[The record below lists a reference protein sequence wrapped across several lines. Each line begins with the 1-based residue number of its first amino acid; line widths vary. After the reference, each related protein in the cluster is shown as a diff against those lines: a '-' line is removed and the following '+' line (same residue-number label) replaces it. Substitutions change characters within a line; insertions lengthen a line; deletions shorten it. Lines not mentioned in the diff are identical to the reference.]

1 MAIREK
7 LGYTPT
13 PEAIFYYAYSVFHS
27 PTYRQRYAEFLKI
40 DFPRLPLTRDNEIF
54 TALAKKGEDLVAL
67 HLMKS
72 QKLNKVITKYP
83 VSGDNAVS
91 EVSYNQ
97 SERRVYIN
105 KQQYFEGI
113 PSEVWAFKVGGYQV
127 LDKWLKDRKKASR
140 SLSFDDVLHYQRVV
154 VALKETMQIMAEID
168 DVIPSFP
175 WE

>member
-1 MAIREK
+1 
-7 LGYTPT
+7 PT
-13 PEAIFYYAYSVFHS
+13 PEAIFYYAYAVFHT

-40 DFPRLPLTRDNEIF
+40 DFPRLPLTSDNEVF
-54 TALAKKGEDLVAL
+54 TTLAKKGEELVAL

-83 VSGDNAVS
+83 VSGDNAVTQ
-91 EVSYNQ
+91 VTYNE

-113 PSEVWAFKVGGYQV
+113 FPEVWGFKIGGYQV
-127 LDKWLKDRKKASR
+127 LDKWLKDRKKANR
-140 SLSFDDVLHYQRVV
+140 SLSFDEVLHYQRVV
-154 VALKETMQIMAEID
+154 VAMKETMQIMAEID
-168 DVIPSFP
+168 DVIPGFP